1 MFSSPAGSQ
10 GKLVRVIGFV
20 VVLQILLL
28 GTLAFLRVPNAL
40 ASPYFSYTMLTWNSI
55 GLDSNKVTDG
65 PNQFPVGW
73 RVCNTSGTAQS
84 NVQTTFTW
92 GTNPNPNYIDL
103 SGNSTISIGTLAS
116 GACQD
121 VYYTVT
127 IMRSSSAYGF
137 TRPYTI
143 TASSSTIT
151 TDSGISRTLRVESL
165 ISQNRNGTYNVT
177 GPTNVTVGQIVTYTV
192 QAFTATNGYLSW
204 ESYLNFPPSA
214 FQILSTTLTYPK
226 PSVTTVQQLWDN
238 NCAWNEI
245 TLKCA
250 NSNNGGGDPDWV
262 TYTVRILNAP
272 GTYALNNLVYDLTSD
287 NNNTNYHY
295 NSDYATPRI
304 TITVTTPTAVN
315 LVAFKARAVKKGVSV
330 KWTTGTEL
338 NMVGFNV
345 WRKIG
350 KGEWKIINPE
360 MIASKNIETPY
371 YGATYKFLDKSAKP
385 GKVYQYKLEIITA
398 SGSSDWS
405 DVVRVK

>member
-1 MFSSPAGSQ
+1 
-10 GKLVRVIGFV
+10 
-20 VVLQILLL
+20 
-28 GTLAFLRVPNAL
+28 
-40 ASPYFSYTMLTWNSI
+40 
-55 GLDSNKVTDG
+55 
-65 PNQFPVGW
+65 
-73 RVCNTSGTAQS
+73 
-84 NVQTTFTW
+84 
-92 GTNPNPNYIDL
+92 
-103 SGNSTISIGTLAS
+103 
-116 GACQD
+116 
-121 VYYTVT
+121 
-127 IMRSSSAYGF
+127 
-137 TRPYTI
+137 
-143 TASSSTIT
+143 
-151 TDSGISRTLRVESL
+151 
-165 ISQNRNGTYNVT
+165 
-177 GPTNVTVGQIVTYTV
+177 
-192 QAFTATNGYLSW
+192 
-204 ESYLNFPPSA
+204 
-214 FQILSTTLTYPK
+214 
-226 PSVTTVQQLWDN
+226 
-238 NCAWNEI
+238 
-245 TLKCA
+245 
-250 NSNNGGGDPDWV
+250 